1 MTRIKIGGII
11 FLLSF
16 LFLVPLVLAEE
27 LSPKAEEPAVK
38 AEEPAVKAEEPAV
51 KVEEPAVKVEEPVV
65 KAEEPAVKAE
75 EPAVKVEEPAVKAE
89 EPAVKAEEPAA
100 KIAAIKD
107 ARAVYTVGVG
117 DVLTIRLREGVKLS
131 EYDATVMSTGTI
143 VISFIEVEAAGH
155 TIPEIREQAQRELGK
170 YIRDFSVDL
179 IPREWREKK
188 IFVLGEVEKP
198 GVYNFAAGMTAMQVL
213 ALAGGYKDSALLKD
227 MRIIRGN
234 LDNPELIRVNLKA
247 TAKGRDAKDVL
258 LAQNDVIFVPRS
270 AIGDWNAFIKLYI
283 RPTVEVLS
291 LPLSGAATIQSF
303 GK

>member
-11 FLLSF
+11 LLLSL
-16 LFLVPLVLAEE
+16 LFFVPLALAEE
-27 LSPKAEEPAVK
+27 LATKAEEPIVNT
-38 AEEPAVKAEEPAV
+38 
-51 KVEEPAVKVEEPVV
+51 
-65 KAEEPAVKAE
+65 
-75 EPAVKVEEPAVKAE
+75 E

-100 KIAAIKD
+100 TTATIIKD
-107 ARAVYTVGVG
+107 ARAAYTVGVG

-131 EYDATVMSTGTI
+131 ESDATVMSTGTI

-155 TIPEIREQAQRELGK
+155 TIPEIREQAQKELGK

-179 IPREWREKK
+179 IPKEWREKK

-198 GVYNFAAGMTAMQVL
+198 GVYNFSAGMTTVQAL
-213 ALAGGYKDSALLKD
+213 ALAGGYKNTAVLSD

-234 LDNPELIRVNLKA
+234 LDNPELIRVDLHK

-270 AIGDWNAFIKLYI
+270 AIGNWNNFINLYI
-283 RPTVEVLS
+283 RPTMEVLT
-291 LPLSGAATIQSF
+291 LPLGTASTAKTLAQ
-303 GK
+303 

>member
-1 MTRIKIGGII
+1 MRGITVGGII
-11 FLLSF
+11 FFLFL
-16 LFLVPLVLAEE
+16 LFLVPFALAEE
-27 LSPKAEEPAVK
+27 LATKAEEPAVK
-38 AEEPAVKAEEPAV
+38 AEG
-51 KVEEPAVKVEEPVV
+51 
-65 KAEEPAVKAE
+65 
-75 EPAVKVEEPAVKAE
+75 
-89 EPAVKAEEPAA
+89 PAVKAEEPAA
-100 KIAAIKD
+100 KIATKQDTRPI
-107 ARAVYTVGVG
+107 YTVGVG

-131 EYDATVMSTGTI
+131 EFDATVMSTGTI

-188 IFVLGEVEKP
+188 IFVLGEVERP
-198 GVYNFAAGMTAMQVL
+198 GVYNFAAGMTTIQAL
-213 ALAGGYKDSALLKD
+213 ALAGGYKNTAVLSD

-258 LAQNDVIFVPRS
+258 LAQNDVIYVPRS
-270 AIGDWNAFIKLYI
+270 AIGDWNNFLNLYI

-291 LPLSGAATIQSF
+291 LPLGTASTGKGLAT
-303 GK
+303 K